1 MVLPGFEERPRLATP
16 PGGYSCW
23 KHALRPSPPLPAH
36 PRRLS
41 GYSVA
46 RNDLHRAGGG
56 NSDRTPVT
64 STRAATGERRR
75 GEVSTE
81 VAEPIVYI
89 IHRGDSRR
97 CSGQWSRL
105 FPTARTAV
113 ETDGSPEHVLDQYRD
128 AFEVAIGTGSIRGS
142 ERLWGPRLDWRCSM
156 RPTCCRTICSSR
168 SSWIDRRRRSRLLM
182 PGRIRRRSSS
192 EYRTPSRTSRHVD
205 RRAVPKTFE
214 IGPER
219 GHLFGNGGTDRL
231 RHSSGRF
238 LDSLRSL
245 EMTRSGRG
253 RQSPTNIGRFD

>member
-1 MVLPGFEERPRLATP
+1 MEGTGLLAGMRPRSADGGPLRRGSVAVCRLRVWGSRLVLPGFEERPRLATP

-113 ETDGSPEHVLDQYRD
+113 GTDGSPEHVLDQYRD
-128 AFEVAIGTGSIRGS
+128 AFEVAIGTGLLGS
-142 ERLWGPRLDWRCSM
+142 A
-156 RPTCCRTICSSR
+156 
-168 SSWIDRRRRSRLLM
+168 
-182 PGRIRRRSSS
+182 
-192 EYRTPSRTSRHVD
+192 RH
-205 RRAVPKTFE
+205 
-214 IGPER
+214 
-219 GHLFGNGGTDRL
+219 N
-231 RHSSGRF
+231 
-238 LDSLRSL
+238 
-245 EMTRSGRG
+245 
-253 RQSPTNIGRFD
+253 Q